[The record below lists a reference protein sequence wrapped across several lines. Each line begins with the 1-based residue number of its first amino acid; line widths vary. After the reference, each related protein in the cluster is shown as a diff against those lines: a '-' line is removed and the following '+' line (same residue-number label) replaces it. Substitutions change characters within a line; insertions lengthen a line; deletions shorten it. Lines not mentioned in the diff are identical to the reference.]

1 MLSKKI
7 VRFLKSGFLVISIGF
22 SMGISGCKGN
32 TEEPVS
38 SEPIEIVSEKGMDDN
53 FINIPI
59 DIYAE
64 ATTKNKLKDM
74 ETVRKVVERFG
85 RAKTIAVDIFGIKRN
100 FVHIV
105 INSRKSE
112 VTAFLRSFPQY
123 PQSLLLL
130 LPYFILYILIVQTE
144 RTIFV

>member
-7 VRFLKSGFLVISIGF
+7 VRFLKSGCLIISIGF

-85 RAKTIAVDIFGIKRN
+85 
-100 FVHIV
+100 
-105 INSRKSE
+105 
-112 VTAFLRSFPQY
+112 
-123 PQSLLLL
+123 
-130 LPYFILYILIVQTE
+130 
-144 RTIFV
+144 

>member
-74 ETVRKVVERFG
+74 ETVRKSG
-85 RAKTIAVDIFGIKRN
+85 RIFGLPFTDRKR
-100 FVHIV
+100 
-105 INSRKSE
+105 SGSCEKML
-112 VTAFLRSFPQY
+112 LRIQRWDY
-123 PQSLLLL
+123 
-130 LPYFILYILIVQTE
+130 E
-144 RTIFV
+144 K

>member
-74 ETVRKVVERFG
+74 ETLLIRQCRLRLRCRRWRYWQTVRSNCLISAGWICG
-85 RAKTIAVDIFGIKRN
+85 RRLN
-100 FVHIV
+100 
-105 INSRKSE
+105 
-112 VTAFLRSFPQY
+112 
-123 PQSLLLL
+123 
-130 LPYFILYILIVQTE
+130 
-144 RTIFV
+144 

>member
-85 RAKTIAVDIFGIKRN
+85 ECGYAAVDCENRVDMTQIQN
-100 FVHIV
+100 V
-105 INSRKSE
+105 IDFCDS
-112 VTAFLRSFPQY
+112 
-123 PQSLLLL
+123 
-130 LPYFILYILIVQTE
+130 VQNQKE
-144 RTIFV
+144 A

>member
-74 ETVRKVVERFG
+74 ETTGEAAVYRRHRAGARGG
-85 RAKTIAVDIFGIKRN
+85 RCDRLPCAP
-100 FVHIV
+100 V
-105 INSRKSE
+105 I
-112 VTAFLRSFPQY
+112 
-123 PQSLLLL
+123 
-130 LPYFILYILIVQTE
+130 QT
-144 RTIFV
+144 R

>member
-1 MLSKKI
+1 MVSKKI

-64 ATTKNKLKDM
+64 ATEEKKQESFENLATKLD
-74 ETVRKVVERFG
+74 VF
-85 RAKTIAVDIFGIKRN
+85 
-100 FVHIV
+100 
-105 INSRKSE
+105 
-112 VTAFLRSFPQY
+112 
-123 PQSLLLL
+123 
-130 LPYFILYILIVQTE
+130 
-144 RTIFV
+144 

>member
-22 SMGISGCKGN
+22 LMGISGCKGN

-64 ATTKNKLKDM
+64 ATTKNKLNDM
-74 ETVRKVVERFG
+74 ETVRNSGVIGAGVTWGFRPRKELERF
-85 RAKTIAVDIFGIKRN
+85 APHYIIDSAE
-100 FVHIV
+100 
-105 INSRKSE
+105 E
-112 VTAFLRSFPQY
+112 VLK
-123 PQSLLLL
+123 
-130 LPYFILYILIVQTE
+130 LI
-144 RTIFV
+144 

>member
-85 RAKTIAVDIFGIKRN
+85 ECGYAAVDCENRLPMKL
-100 FVHIV
+100 
-105 INSRKSE
+105 RKLILISG
-112 VTAFLRSFPQY
+112 
-123 PQSLLLL
+123 LLLGFAQTIGAQKPVNHLSPL
-130 LPYFILYILIVQTE
+130 L
-144 RTIFV
+144 RRRN